1 VILILDNYDSFTYNL
16 ADYVGR
22 FAEVRV
28 ERNDALTLDQIKA
41 MAPDGIVISPGPG
54 HPANERDFGVCTQVL
69 RQLGPTTPVLGV
81 CLGHEGI
88 VHAYGGRIVHARRV
102 LHGKTSQIEH
112 DGQGVFRGMPQPMTG
127 TRYHSLIAERSS
139 LPRDLVVTA
148 EADGEIM
155 GVRHRTHPVEG
166 VQFHPESIATEQ
178 GLRMIE
184 NFIESTRR
192 KRG

>member
-54 HPANERDFGVCTQVL
+54 HPANDRDFGVCTQVL
-69 RQLGPTTPVLGV
+69 RELGPTTPVLGV

>member
-54 HPANERDFGVCTQVL
+54 HPANDRDFGVCTQVL
-69 RQLGPTTPVLGV
+69 RELGPTTPVLGV

-102 LHGKTSQIEH
+102 LHGKTSEITH

-166 VQFHPESIATEQ
+166 VQFHPESIATEH